1 VTAADQGTVRP
12 DAARRR
18 TRRLLLALTAG
29 VTLLAPARAALAQPA
44 VTVAT
49 TCSPDG
55 SATYRLAVTGSEF
68 PPQAPVTVTF
78 TAAGGVVDS
87 GGPRTQTTNSDAAG
101 AFTVQQQAVPVGS
114 ARAFTVRA
122 SGGGTVATATLDV
135 PDCPEGGATTTATT
149 VAGVAVPVTLS
160 PATGVPGTV
169 VQVTGTGFDPGAR
182 LLLRWDRGLGE
193 VTVAVAGDGTFQA
206 ALLIFRKDILGPR
219 RLLVEPAGQAPA
231 APTTTAVSDTAAADA
246 TTFLVLPTRQNPA
259 LGGAAAQGR

>member
-55 SATYRLAVTGSEF
+55 SATYRLAVTGNEF
-68 PPQAPVTVTF
+68 PPQAPVTVTVTF

-101 AFTVQQQAVPVGS
+101 AFTVQQQAVAVGS

-135 PDCPEGGATTTATT
+135 PDCPEGGA
-149 VAGVAVPVTLS
+149 AVPVTLS

-231 APTTTAVSDTAAADA
+231 APTTTAVSEIAAADA